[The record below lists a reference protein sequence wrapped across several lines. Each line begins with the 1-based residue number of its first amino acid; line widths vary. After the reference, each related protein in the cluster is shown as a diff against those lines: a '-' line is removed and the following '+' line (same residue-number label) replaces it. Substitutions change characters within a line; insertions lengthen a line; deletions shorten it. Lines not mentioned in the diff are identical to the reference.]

1 MPGCLVLGVNGSV
14 ESQDIE
20 QLKKRRPIYVTR
32 YRIDSYRQSN
42 PLCRE
47 AASEMFVPCAGHN
60 DNRPVTCIWHIFKSE
75 LMLFVLHMSTLVFGV
90 FKEALDMRHVDDRE
104 SFHLAHT
111 VIETIVTLLIIILR
125 MINTRMGYIEVQV
138 TVQRLQHFD
147 PVHEPHLRA
156 VWTWMWLLLAAGLL
170 TFVTCIVCFVV
181 FDQLAHLGWTILSN
195 QACIITMRLL
205 DGFYESRI
213 HAAVKK
219 IKEDQHKVVIHEAL
233 MLLKEISTEGEAD
246 SADGVKLLPTTTTAG
261 SSDSVATVRRFVK
274 AAFNTKSLA
283 KPRYIVIAGD
293 GQPQHS
299 SHDTAPV

>member
-1 MPGCLVLGVNGSV
+1 MICLAISTEYRRVTDRRTDRRTDILPRHSPRYAYASRSKNQWRRRGVCCAVPQVSSLVVLCSSSNFVFTSDKADV
-14 ESQDIE
+14 SSHRVV
-20 QLKKRRPIYVTR
+20 L
-32 YRIDSYRQSN
+32 YRVQ
-42 PLCRE
+42 
-47 AASEMFVPCAGHN
+47 
-60 DNRPVTCIWHIFKSE
+60 
-75 LMLFVLHMSTLVFGV
+75 
-90 FKEALDMRHVDDRE
+90 EALDMRHVGDRE

-125 MINTRMGYIEVQV
+125 MINTKMGYIEVQV

-170 TFVTCIVCFVV
+170 TFVACIVCFVV

-219 IKEDQHKVVIHEAL
+219 IKEDQHKARMANVHRERKKGAVL
-233 MLLKEISTEGEAD
+233 F
-246 SADGVKLLPTTTTAG
+246 
-261 SSDSVATVRRFVK
+261 SSQFLGPYK
-274 AAFNTKSLA
+274 CYQFK
-283 KPRYIVIAGD
+283 
-293 GQPQHS
+293 
-299 SHDTAPV
+299 